1 MIHAE
6 IEYILIPIVLPVY
19 YRNKYNKTIIE

>member
-6 IEYILIPIVLPVY
+6 IGYINIPIVLPVY
-19 YRNKYNKTIIE
+19 YRNIYNKTIIE